1 MVRILIFGAS
11 GFVGYP
17 IVQALRR
24 HGHTVYAVTRTE
36 EKTIE
41 LSKQEIIP
49 ILGDARQPETWVPA
63 LDLVDIVIDSSSSFD
78 GLSEGILK
86 ATKESQRV
94 TSANKHDPK
103 VGYLYVSS
111 TWVHGDSLELV
122 TDRVPAGNHP
132 NRKPLE
138 LVSWR
143 PGFEDSVLQSKDV
156 LDVAILRAGVV
167 FGGCSSRS
175 LFGLWWAPFVEAL
188 KANKFNE
195 PVTIK
200 GRPEASVAL
209 VHKHDFAQAILNAVE
224 KFEVVSQIHYPVF
237 DVVSGHESLGDIN
250 KAAANV
256 LGITG
261 EIKYQVPAADD
272 HFGNATSSS
281 LLIDSTR
288 SQSYLDWQ
296 PKHTSLI
303 KDPEV
308 YVKAYLYS
316 TDYYTSVTK
325 SG

>member
-63 LDLVDIVIDSSSSFD
+63 LDLVDIVIDSSSSFG

-86 ATKESQRV
+86 AIKESQRV
-94 TSANKHDPK
+94 TSAKKHDPK
-103 VGYLYVSS
+103 IGYLYVSS
-111 TWVHGDSLELV
+111 TWVHGDSPELV
-122 TDRVPAGNHP
+122 TDRVP
-132 NRKPLE
+132 
-138 LVSWR
+138 
-143 PGFEDSVLQSKDV
+143 SKDV

-200 GRPEASVAL
+200 GRPDASVAL

-256 LGITG
+256 LGFTG
-261 EIKYQVPAADD
+261 EIKYQAPAADD

-316 TDYYTSVTK
+316 TDYYTSVTN
-325 SG
+325 SN